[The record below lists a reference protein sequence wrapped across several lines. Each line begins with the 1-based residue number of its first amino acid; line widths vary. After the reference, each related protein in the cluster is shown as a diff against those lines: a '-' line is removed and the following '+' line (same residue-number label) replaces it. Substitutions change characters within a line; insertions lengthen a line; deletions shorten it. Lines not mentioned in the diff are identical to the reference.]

1 MQSENKWDSIRMKSN
16 NNINVLDP
24 NQIAQITD
32 FPDYAVKEHKT
43 KVKAKSHI
51 HEIKSL
57 NE

>member
-1 MQSENKWDSIRMKSN
+1 MKSN
-16 NNINVLDP
+16 NNINFLDP